1 MALRKLTA
9 QQVREL
15 AQSSLLA
22 CGASHLQASAIAD
35 MLRAAEE
42 DGCSSHGLFRLP
54 AFLEGC
60 AGGRVDARAVPV
72 VSNPLPAVVR
82 VERFKKARAAEPQRL
97 GLWQHACLSRGL
109 VRCDVCDLDAHY
121 VRAFIAYSHQRL
133 WAAAVED

>member
-9 QQVREL
+9 QQVREF

-72 VSNPLPAVVR
+72 VSSPLPAVVR
-82 VERFKKARAAEPQRL
+82 VDARGGFAQAAETA
-97 GLWQHACLSRGL
+97 GLAELVSRARTHG
-109 VRCDVCDLDAHY
+109 VGDMRRGQASMPRQ
-121 VRAFIAYSHQRL
+121 VRARVAR
-133 WAAAVED
+133 